1 MVKYRNILFGLS
13 LLAAGV
19 WVGTVLQS
27 AHQATNGGSGFEPRL
42 PAPQSM
48 AGKSDEP
55 AIAAPVGPSPQFN
68 AVLDYA
74 GVGLLGVLV
83 VGCVAFAARLTNRR
97 RAPRVA
103 SSEQSSA
110 AVVLAEQPA
119 NANHASH
126 EALEY
131 QRVPRELAHN
141 PYGAE
146 GAHLSF
152 DERVRIAA
160 LGSVQ
165 AGRVIGAIQFK
176 LAPMLEPGDEDVKP
190 DLSPIAHLA
199 ERLARNLRRSDGVRV
214 LGPDEIVIFV
224 SLLSRRRELE
234 DISLRLR
241 RVLVKEGLG
250 DQILHNGIAMY
261 PLDGYTCGEMIEA
274 ARAHPDLLPPAPA
287 TGATTLAG
295 PTAHAIG
302 LQG

>member
-1 MVKYRNILFGLS
+1 MVRFRNVLFGLS
-13 LLAAGV
+13 LLATGAWAGS
-19 WVGTVLQS
+19 VLQS
-27 AHQATNGGSGFEPRL
+27 AHRAANPASGFEPHL
-42 PAPQSM
+42 PAQQS
-48 AGKSDEP
+48 ALVQSGD
-55 AIAAPVGPSPQFN
+55 AAVAAPAGPSPMFD
-68 AVLDYA
+68 AMLDYA
-74 GVGLLGVLV
+74 GVGAFCVLV
-83 VGCVAFAARLTNRR
+83 MGCVAFAVRLARRG

-103 SSEQSSA
+103 QAEQSRA
-110 AVVLAEQPA
+110 AVVLVEQPS
-119 NANHASH
+119 NANNAGD
-126 EALEY
+126 EATEF
-131 QRVPRELAHN
+131 QKVPRELAHN

-176 LAPMLEPGDEDVKP
+176 LAPMLEAGDESTKP
-190 DLSPIAHLA
+190 ELGPIANLA

-241 RVLVKEGLG
+241 RVLTKEGLG
-250 DQILHNGIAMY
+250 DQILHKGIAMY
-261 PLDGYTCGEMIEA
+261 PLDGYTAAEMIEA
-274 ARAHPDLLPPAPA
+274 ARAHPDLLPPPANATAIVAAPV
-287 TGATTLAG
+287 T
-295 PTAHAIG
+295 PAIG